1 MQKSWDEILQSSRD
15 FFKAHNLDQLAAA
28 LPEKIEKEKINDE
41 IVEAAE
47 AAGLTTGFV
56 FPPYSALQ
64 EQTEK
69 MVSELA
75 ESKSDSLSDEHQYA
89 SPWIQDLTELTNCV
103 ARERGDRPYVLLY
116 SPEFYP
122 NETRNLTADQLDKM
136 FAEKNWTGLAAH
148 EYLVLQRIAS
158 EANGDHSFDDY
169 VSDTARSQWM
179 WLLDS
184 RVPKGVMM
192 GYWNPAKKRVEIGW
206 CKANNKNEKRG
217 SHPTVVLP
225 L

>member
-15 FFKAHNLDQLAAA
+15 FFKAHNLERLAAT

-47 AAGLTTGFV
+47 TAGLTSAFV
-56 FPPYSALQ
+56 FPPYGALQ

-69 MVSELA
+69 MISELA
-75 ESKSDSLSDEHQYA
+75 EAKSDSLSAEHQYS

-103 ARERGDRPYVLLY
+103 ARERGDRPYILLY
-116 SPEFYP
+116 SPELYP

-158 EANGDHSFDDY
+158 EANGNHSFDDY

-192 GYWNPAKKRVEIGW
+192 GYWNPAKNRVEIGW